1 MRDFI
6 SRTVVPLFDWT
17 HDGSSVPANAH
28 AVRAYR
34 RCQARRGRTPPR
46 VATDTRAR
54 WPFLARTA
62 CFVMI
67 VLALFASPT
76 SAVHAKSVSIMKR
89 VNAPAVDPFATVIAE
104 ASQRFGISAHWI
116 RAVMR
121 VESAGRPHTV
131 SPKGAIG
138 LMQIMPKT
146 WTELRARYGLGNDP
160 YDARN
165 NVLAGAAYLRELHD
179 RYGAPGFLAA
189 YNAGPGRYDRHLATG
204 RPLPAETR
212 EYVAKLAPMIEANS
226 VGDQR
231 MFTRGAPTWRQASLF
246 VVRAERNSAG
256 NRLSPAVHVDR
267 PSNIHPV
274 VDLSALLPQSIGLFV
289 HRGREARSQ

>member
-6 SRTVVPLFDWT
+6 SRTAVPLFDRT
-17 HDGSSVPANAH
+17 QDGSSVTDNAH

-34 RCQARRGRTPPR
+34 RCQARRRRTPPR
-46 VATDTRAR
+46 AAAETRAR
-54 WPFLARTA
+54 WPFLAKAA

-76 SAVHAKSVSIMKR
+76 SAVHAKFVSNMKR
-89 VNAPAVDPFATVIAE
+89 VNAPAVDPFATFIAE

-131 SPKGAIG
+131 SPKGAMG

-146 WTELRARYGLGNDP
+146 WTELRARYRLGGDP
-160 YDARN
+160 YDPRN
-165 NVLAGAAYLRELHD
+165 NILAGAAYLRELHD

-189 YNAGPGRYDRHLATG
+189 YNSGPGRYERHLATG
-204 RPLPAETR
+204 RTLPAETR
-212 EYVAKLAPMIEANS
+212 EYVAKLAPMIGGNG
-226 VGDQR
+226 VGGQR
-231 MFTRGAPTWRQASLF
+231 MVARGAPPWRQASLF
-246 VVRAERNSAG
+246 VVRAERNSPG
-256 NRLSPAVHVDR
+256 NRLSPTVYVHR
-267 PSNIHPV
+267 TSNIRPV
-274 VDLSALLPQSIGLFV
+274 VDLSALAPQSIGLFV
-289 HRGREARSQ
+289 HRASELRPQ

>member
-1 MRDFI
+1 MRDLI
-6 SRTVVPLFDWT
+6 SRTAVPWFDRT
-17 HDGSSVPANAH
+17 PDGSPVSANVH
-28 AVRAYR
+28 AVRAHR
-34 RCQARRGRTPPR
+34 RCQARHGRTLPR
-46 VATDTRAR
+46 AAADTRAR
-54 WPFLARTA
+54 WAFLAKTA

-67 VLALFASPT
+67 VLALFVSST
-76 SAVHAKSVSIMKR
+76 SAVHAKSVSNMKR
-89 VNAPAVDPFATVIAE
+89 INAPAVDPFATFIAE
-104 ASQRFGISAHWI
+104 ASQQFGISAHWI

-131 SPKGAIG
+131 SPKNAMG
-138 LMQIMPKT
+138 LMQIMPNT
-146 WTELRARYGLGNDP
+146 WTELRIRYGLGDDP

-212 EYVAKLAPMIEANS
+212 EYVAKLAPMIEGNG
-226 VGDQR
+226 VGGQR
-231 MFTRGAPTWRQASLF
+231 MVARGAPTWRLASLF
-246 VVRAERNSAG
+246 VARAERASAG

-267 PSNIHPV
+267 PSNIRPV
-274 VDLSALLPQSIGLFV
+274 VDLSALAPQSIGLFV
-289 HRGREARSQ
+289 HRARGARPQ

>member
-6 SRTVVPLFDWT
+6 SRTAVTLFDRT
-17 HDGSSVPANAH
+17 PDGSSVPANVH

-34 RCQARRGRTPPR
+34 RCQARRGRTSPR
-46 VATDTRAR
+46 AAADIRAR
-54 WPFLARTA
+54 WPFLAKTA

-67 VLALFASPT
+67 VLALFVSPAS
-76 SAVHAKSVSIMKR
+76 AGHAKSVLNMKR
-89 VNAPAVDPFATVIAE
+89 GNAPAVDPFATIIAE

-131 SPKGAIG
+131 SPKGAMG

-146 WTELRARYGLGNDP
+146 WTELRTRYGLGNDP

-212 EYVAKLAPMIEANS
+212 EYVAKLAPMIEGNG

-231 MFTRGAPTWRQASLF
+231 MVARGAPTWRQASLF
-246 VVRAERNSAG
+246 VVRAERNSPG
-256 NRLSPAVHVDR
+256 NRLSPAVHPDR
-267 PSNIHPV
+267 PSNIRLV
-274 VDLSALLPQSIGLFV
+274 VDLSALAPQSIGLFV
-289 HRGREARSQ
+289 HRAREARPQ

>member
-1 MRDFI
+1 VLDSI
-6 SRTVVPLFDWT
+6 SRTAVSLFDRT
-17 HDGSSVPANAH
+17 QDGSSVPANVH

-34 RCQARRGRTPPR
+34 RCQARRGRTSPR
-46 VATDTRAR
+46 AAADTRTR
-54 WPFLARTA
+54 RSFLAKTA
-62 CFVMI
+62 YFVMI

-76 SAVHAKSVSIMKR
+76 SAVHAKSVSNMKR
-89 VNAPAVDPFATVIAE
+89 VNAPAVDPFAAFITE

-131 SPKGAIG
+131 SAKGAMG

-146 WTELRARYGLGNDP
+146 WTELRTRYGLGNDP

-212 EYVAKLAPMIEANS
+212 EYVAKLAPMIEGNG
-226 VGDQR
+226 VGGQR
-231 MFTRGAPTWRQASLF
+231 MVARSAPTWRQASLF
-246 VVRAERNSAG
+246 VVRAERNSPG

-267 PSNIHPV
+267 PSNIRPV
-274 VDLSALLPQSIGLFV
+274 VDLSALAPQSIGLFV
-289 HRGREARSQ
+289 HRAREARPQ